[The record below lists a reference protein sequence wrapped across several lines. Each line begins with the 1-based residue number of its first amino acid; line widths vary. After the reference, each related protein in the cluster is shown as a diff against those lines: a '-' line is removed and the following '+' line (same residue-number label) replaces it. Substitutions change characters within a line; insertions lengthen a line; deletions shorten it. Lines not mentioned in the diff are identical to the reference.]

1 MINRFTMQIHVLTL
15 THFIT
20 KKGLPMDGKKI
31 YIIQDGLVKYLSHYV
46 RVFVTSTILLL
57 AFNCGLSLYFIYLS

>member
-1 MINRFTMQIHVLTL
+1 MDSLCNSCFDSYTL
-15 THFIT
+15 HNKERTPNGW
-20 KKGLPMDGKKI
+20 KKNI

-46 RVFVTSTILLL
+46 RVHVTSTILLL